1 MKAFTLAET
10 DSEPSDP
17 NTFVGQARLT
27 RMDGASKQPSTNV
40 YRVAFDAG
48 ARTNWHSHSGPQL
61 LQILEG
67 VCRYQNDGGEVREAV
82 AGDLLTVAPGERH
95 WHGASPAGP
104 MTHVAI
110 NIDATTN
117 WFEPVSETDYAD
129 YGV

>member
-1 MKAFTLAET
+1 MKAFTLADT
-10 DSEPSDP
+10 HSEPSDP

-27 RMDGASKQPSTNV
+27 RMDRASIQPTTNV

-67 VCRYQNDGGEVREAV
+67 VCRYQTNGGEVREAM

-104 MTHVAI
+104 MTHIAI
-110 NIDATTN
+110 NINSTTN
-117 WFEPVSETDYAD
+117 WFEPVSETNYAA
-129 YGV
+129 YCL

>member
-1 MKAFTLAET
+1 MKAFTLADT
-10 DSEPSDP
+10 HSEPSDP

-27 RMDGASKQPSTNV
+27 RMDGVSKQPTTNV
-40 YRVAFDAG
+40 YRVAFDAS
-48 ARTNWHSHSGPQL
+48 ARTNWHSHTGPQL

-67 VCRYQNDGGEVREAV
+67 VCRYQTDGGEVREAV

-104 MTHVAI
+104 MTHIAI
-110 NIDATTN
+110 NINATTA

-129 YGV
+129 YSA

>member
-1 MKAFTLAET
+1 MKAFTLADT
-10 DSEPSDP
+10 HSEPSDP
-17 NTFVGQARLT
+17 DTFVGQARLT
-27 RMDGASKQPSTNV
+27 RMDGASKQPTTNV

-67 VCRYQNDGGEVREAV
+67 VCRYQTDGGEVREAV

-104 MTHVAI
+104 MTHIAI
-110 NIDATTN
+110 NINAATN
-117 WFEPVSETDYAD
+117 WFEPVSETDYSD
-129 YGV
+129 YCV